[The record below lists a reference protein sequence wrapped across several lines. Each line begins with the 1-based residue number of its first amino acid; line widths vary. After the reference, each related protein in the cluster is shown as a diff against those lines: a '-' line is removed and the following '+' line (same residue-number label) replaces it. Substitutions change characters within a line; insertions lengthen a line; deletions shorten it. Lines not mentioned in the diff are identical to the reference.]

1 MSAPN
6 IPVWSPAELHRHLSE
21 SSRFA
26 ILDVRNQSEFNVWKI
41 EGKVPIPTINLT
53 YFDLLDL
60 EDEDEELAAAFARSI
75 PIRLKDELPL
85 PGQPVLAVCA
95 KGETSPHVAEG
106 LRRLGY
112 EAYNLA
118 GGMAAWG
125 DHYEV
130 RVIEE
135 TPRLSILQISRP
147 ARGCLSYLLASGGE
161 AMVVDPARH
170 IETYTSLAA
179 ERKLRITAVLDTHL
193 QADHLSGGVALAQA
207 VGADYWLHP
216 YDSIYPDDLLPATF
230 PFRYLE
236 DGTTFKLGKVRVRAL
251 HLPGHTLGMIH
262 PLVDNRFLLS
272 GDTLFIDSIGRPD
285 LGGKAKAWIPLLF
298 DSLQQLLALPD
309 STMVLPAHFS
319 HMHEAD
325 AQGCYRATVSALRT
339 RNEGL
344 RMLSQG
350 LTAFS
355 AYIEASLPEHP
366 QSYDDIRRVNTGLLQ
381 VDEAKA
387 SELELGRNRCA
398 LSQREAEKQAGK
410 EASVSSRLQTLGYSV
425 QTPWQRFIS
434 G

>member
-1 MSAPN
+1 MSEQKT
-6 IPVWSPAELHRHLSE
+6 PVWSPAELHRHLSE

-26 ILDVRNQSEFNVWKI
+26 ILDVRNQSEFDVWKI
-41 EGKVPIPTINLT
+41 EGKVPIHTVNLS

-60 EDEDEELAAAFARSI
+60 EDEDEELAAAFAREI
-75 PIRLKDELPL
+75 PKRLKDELPKHG
-85 PGQPVLAVCA
+85 PILAVCA
-95 KGETSPHVAEG
+95 RGETSPHVAEG

-112 EAYNLA
+112 EAFNLA

-130 RVIEE
+130 RVVEE
-135 TPRLSILQISRP
+135 TPRLAILQISRP
-147 ARGCLSYLLASGGE
+147 ARGCLGYLLASGGE

-170 IETYTSLAA
+170 IGIYTRIAA

-193 QADHLSGGVALAQA
+193 QADHLSGGVALAKA

-216 YDSIYPDDLLPATF
+216 YDSLYPDDLLPATF
-230 PFRYLE
+230 SFRYLQ
-236 DGTTFKLGKVRVRAL
+236 DGTTFQLGKVSVRAL
-251 HLPGHTLGMIH
+251 HLPGHTLGMIN
-262 PLVDNRFLLS
+262 PLVDDRFLLS

-298 DSLQQLLALPD
+298 DSLKQVLALPD
-309 STMVLPAHFS
+309 RTIVLPAHFS

-325 AQGCYRATVSALRT
+325 AQGCYRAPVSALRN

-344 RMLSQG
+344 RMLGRG
-350 LTAFS
+350 LAAFS

-366 QSYDDIRRVNTGLLQ
+366 HSYDDIRRVNTGLLQ

-398 LSQREAEKQAGK
+398 LSQHEAEKQTGK
-410 EASVSSRLQTLGYSV
+410 EAAAA
-425 QTPWQRFIS
+425 
-434 G
+434 

>member
-1 MSAPN
+1 MSAPH

-21 SSRFA
+21 NSPFA
-26 ILDVRNQSEFNVWKI
+26 ILDVRNQSEFNAWKI
-41 EGKVPIPTINLT
+41 EGKVAIPTVNLS

-60 EDEDEELAAAFARSI
+60 EDENEELAAAFARSL
-75 PIRLKDELPL
+75 PQHLKDELPQR
-85 PGQPVLAVCA
+85 GQPVLAVCA

-130 RVIEE
+130 RVVKE
-135 TPRLSILQISRP
+135 TRRLTILQISRP
-147 ARGCLSYLLASGGE
+147 ARGCLSYLLASDGE

-170 IETYTSLAA
+170 IETYTRLAA

-193 QADHLSGGVALAQA
+193 QADHLSGGVALAKA
-207 VGADYWLHP
+207 VGTDYWLHP

-230 PFRYLE
+230 PFRHLQ
-236 DGTTFKLGKVRVRAL
+236 DGTTFKLGKVSVRAL
-251 HLPGHTLGMIH
+251 HLPGHTLGMIN
-262 PLVDNRFLLS
+262 PLVDDHFLLS

-298 DSLQQLLALPD
+298 DSLNQVLELPD
-309 STMVLPAHFS
+309 RTLVLPAHFS

-325 AQGCYRATVSALRT
+325 EQGCYCAPVSALRN

-344 RMLSQG
+344 RMQSRGLS
-350 LTAFS
+350 AFS
-355 AYIEASLPEHP
+355 VYIEASLPEHP

-398 LSQREAEKQAGK
+398 LTQREAENQAGK
-410 EASVSSRLQTLGYSV
+410 EASGV
-425 QTPWQRFIS
+425 
-434 G
+434 